1 MAASIFGT
9 DGVRGTPGQYPLDR
23 KTIARLG
30 AATAR
35 SINSDRPKLLV
46 ARDTRESGHWI
57 EQHLATGVASE
68 GGVLVSIGVMPT
80 PAAAFLVSAEGFDG
94 AFVISASH
102 NLFPDNGIKIL
113 TRDGVKASL
122 EFETKLSRLVQEPLP
137 VSSVALNGTFETLDL
152 MDSYLVHVR
161 KALNSVDRMN
171 STRIA
176 IDCANGSTS
185 VVAPRLLRELGFD
198 VFVLNA
204 EPDGRNINENCGS
217 TSPDQ
222 LQQSVRL
229 HNCELGVAF
238 DGDGD
243 RAILVDQNGV
253 SLDGDAILF
262 ICATHLASIGA
273 LPGSSVVAT
282 VMSNI
287 GLEIALRRFGIVVHR
302 CPVGDREVFNMMQQ
316 RGSILGGEQSGHVI
330 FSDLLPTGDGLL
342 TTLSVLNAMSATGR
356 CLSKLCTGLEVS
368 PQVLLNVEVRS
379 KPKLQSKPEIIE
391 TIKAAEEKLGANGR
405 VLVRYSGTEP
415 LLRIMVEGPNLAV
428 VEGLAEKIAQSA
440 RKQLGTGV

>member
-1 MAASIFGT
+1 MATLIFGT
-9 DGVRGTPGQYPLDR
+9 DGVRGTPRQYPLDR
-23 KTIARLG
+23 ETIARLG
-30 AATAR
+30 AATVR

-57 EQHLATGVASE
+57 EQHLATGVASA

-102 NLFPDNGIKIL
+102 NPFPDNGIKIL
-113 TRDGVKASL
+113 TRDGIKASL

-137 VSSVALNGTFETLDL
+137 VSSVTSHGKLETLDL
-152 MDSYLVHVR
+152 MDSYLVHAR
-161 KALNSVDRMN
+161 KTLNSVDRMH

-176 IDCANGSTS
+176 IDCANGATS
-185 VVAPRLLRELGFD
+185 IVAPRLFRELGFE

-204 EPDGRNINENCGS
+204 EPDGQNINEMCGS
-217 TSPDQ
+217 TSPEQ
-222 LQQSVRL
+222 LQQLVRL
-229 HNCELGVAF
+229 QGCELGVAL

-253 SLDGDAILF
+253 LLDGDGILF

-273 LPGSSVVAT
+273 LPGNSVVAT

-302 CPVGDREVFNMMQQ
+302 CPVGDREVFNMMLQ

-330 FSDLLPTGDGLL
+330 FSDLLSTGDGLL
-342 TTLSVLNAMSATGR
+342 TTLSVLNAMFAKR
-356 CLSKLCTGLEVS
+356 CSLSKLSTGLEVS

-379 KPKLQSKPEIIE
+379 KPRLQSEFEIIE
-391 TIKAAEEKLGANGR
+391 SIKAAEEKLGANGR

-415 LLRIMVEGPNLAV
+415 LLRIMVEGPNVAV
-428 VEGLAEKIAQSA
+428 VEELADKIAKSA
-440 RKQLGTGV
+440 RKQLGT